1 MKLTG
6 HKTESVYRRYAIVSE
21 ADLAE
26 GVGRLAAMPSRTV
39 DRRAREAWGKQFGK
53 LEPTIGLEPMT
64 CRLRTEDT
72 GELSTTEPTLDD
84 LSPPALEA
92 SPKGDGDPRSS

>member
-1 MKLTG
+1 MGAGPFHAGLEPLLTDP
-6 HKTESVYRRYAIVSE
+6 RN
-21 ADLAE
+21 
-26 GVGRLAAMPSRTV
+26 SRTLAGSGV
-39 DRRAREAWGKQFGK
+39 SVVVEVIEK

-64 CRLRTEDT
+64 CRLRSEDT